1 MSGMETINLELL
13 GDVPKFL
20 AIGLQV
26 VTALILGGLVG
37 LDREAKL
44 KAAGLKTN
52 ILICIGATLYT
63 TISMLNT
70 QHVTGMVD
78 PNRVAAQIVSGIG
91 FLGAGAIMQSR
102 GSVFGLT
109 TAATIWVV
117 AAIGYT
123 IGAGYIV
130 SATLFT
136 LTVLLVLKLINPLN
150 AWLEKRAD
158 FKYFH
163 IEILSRGSTKKAI
176 NEIIFSEDIELDEI
190 YEEEIDN
197 AKSRKILHIFL
208 TAHPR
213 AVDRMLNEIRQ
224 AIKVEKVNHRTLD
237 TPKEELIEVIESD
250 ED

>member
-1 MSGMETINLELL
+1 MFGTETINLEFL
-13 GDVPKFL
+13 GETPKFL
-20 AIGLQV
+20 AIGIQV
-26 VTALILGGLVG
+26 ITALLMGGLVG
-37 LDREAKL
+37 MDREAKL

-63 TISMLNT
+63 TISMLNS
-70 QHVTGMVD
+70 QHATGMVD

-136 LTVLLVLKLINPLN
+136 LTVLIVLKLINPLN
-150 AWLEKRAD
+150 SWLEKKAD
-158 FKYFH
+158 YKYFH
-163 IEILSRGSTKKAI
+163 IEILSRGSTKKTI
-176 NEIIFSEDIELDEI
+176 NEIIFGEEIELDEI
-190 YEEEIDN
+190 YEEDIEGG
-197 AKSRKILHIFL
+197 KGRKILHIFL

-224 AIKVEKVNHRTLD
+224 AIKVEKVNHRTLEA
-237 TPKEELIEVIESD
+237 PKEELIEVFESD
-250 ED
+250 EN